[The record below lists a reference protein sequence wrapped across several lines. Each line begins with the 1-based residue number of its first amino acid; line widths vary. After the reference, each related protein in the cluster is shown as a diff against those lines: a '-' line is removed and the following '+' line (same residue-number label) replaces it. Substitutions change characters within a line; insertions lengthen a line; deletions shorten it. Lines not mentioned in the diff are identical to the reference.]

1 MEFLDTKFWSF
12 AFVCLY
18 WPKTAKI
25 ALKLTSEGLKCRQEV
40 RVAHK
45 RCKRC
50 KHYEWDTCTSH
61 FGPKKID

>member
-12 AFVCLY
+12 AYVCLY

-25 ALKLTSEGLKCRQEV
+25 ALKLTSEGLKCPQEV
-40 RVAHK
+40 LVEH
-45 RCKRC
+45 KRC
-50 KHYEWDTCTSH
+50 KHYEWKTFTAH